1 MKEKEPNENHR
12 DDAAH
17 QIKSVVESSFKKVI
31 EIIKKGILSGDLT
44 NTTALQS
51 AIIKTARLI
60 GAAAQRFLNDEA
72 VLRAASISYSLII
85 SFVPSLVV
93 VLLIGARVINTDEY
107 FELAKEMVRKN
118 GIPIDIDPYINVI
131 KELIRNAGAIGGVG
145 LLILMFTATSVL
157 RNVENALNR
166 VWRVINKRPFIQ
178 KISGFLMV
186 MIFGPLLLA
195 IGISYAQWLLGKFAS
210 PDLEQIRFLDDRTV
224 VLGQKYVYIE
234 QDGQKR
240 WRYSNILDK
249 IDFDYN
255 NRTLI
260 HSGTENKFLTLE
272 ESAVFTNKVQKP
284 DLATLSKTAFTDIA
298 KKNQTII
305 IITSDGTILRSSDA
319 GEIYYAT
326 KIQREQSNWLFNVR
340 LNSVLMITEKVGFIA
355 GSGGVLLKTT
365 DGGEDWSAVGPLN
378 REIDYKAVSNNS
390 KGEIFV
396 VGSSFTVLKSTDQG
410 ETFESIDL
418 SSNAA
423 DPLKTSLFSISFN
436 ENYGYIAGDFGT
448 IMMTQNGGSTWVS
461 KIISRNYDFRS
472 VFALNSGASIVA
484 GDKGALRIGITD
496 KENRTSFIPVKFQT
510 ESDIHGT
517 AYNAEEDKIMLVGAN
532 YNIIASKNTLSDILN
547 SGKDPEFEIIQE
559 SPFWRKLISAL
570 GNVILPFA
578 VIWLLFFLVYL
589 IIPYTEVNTKAA
601 ALGAAVTST
610 IWVVFLLGYKYYLTS
625 FSVGTFAIYG
635 TLAAIPLTLL
645 MVYISAL
652 IMLFGAE
659 VAFLYQYPGMM
670 RIGKKHYH
678 DINAKKQIWLGL
690 AVLYYLTTAFKKGH
704 GAVKEAALIRVCGN
718 NQDEFTYIIHKF
730 AEKKYVE
737 KGEGGAWLLGR
748 DPATINLLEVLEE
761 LETTDYHVPAI
772 QDKNHFAAKTQK
784 LFNLVLKSRS
794 EILHKVTLADL
805 IN

>member
-378 REIDYKAVSNNS
+378 REIDYKAVSSNS

-659 VAFLYQYPGMM
+659 VAFLY
-670 RIGKKHYH
+670 
-678 DINAKKQIWLGL
+678 
-690 AVLYYLTTAFKKGH
+690 
-704 GAVKEAALIRVCGN
+704 
-718 NQDEFTYIIHKF
+718 
-730 AEKKYVE
+730 
-737 KGEGGAWLLGR
+737 
-748 DPATINLLEVLEE
+748 
-761 LETTDYHVPAI
+761 
-772 QDKNHFAAKTQK
+772 
-784 LFNLVLKSRS
+784 
-794 EILHKVTLADL
+794 
-805 IN
+805 